1 MLSLLLGLLPST
13 FRVLTPAYHMIADY
27 FCRRTFT
34 TWLVYVI
41 GVMYIAMVLGTS
53 GYNYFALFL
62 KSIKRSDGSPR
73 WTQEQVNLI
82 PIGGS
87 AINVVF
93 GMSPCF
99 SVFSFIGLILR
110 SLDMGFLVRSL
121 ENKMDSN
128 CGARYVR
135 LIIQSFMLPANKQ

>member
-1 MLSLLLGLLPST
+1 MIPDSPQNPNPWAFWFKRIHSEHALQRLERENRLDAKPIT
-13 FRVLTPAYHMIADY
+13 WAAAKYVPCLTTAEHGVADS

-41 GVMYIAMVLGTS
+41 AVMYIAMVLGTS

-62 KSIKRSDGSPR
+62 KSVKRSDGSPR
-73 WTQEQVNLI
+73 WTKEQVNLI

-93 GMSPCF
+93 GVYCIH
-99 SVFSFIGLILR
+99 VGYCC
-110 SLDMGFLVRSL
+110 LVL
-121 ENKMDSN
+121 T
-128 CGARYVR
+128 
-135 LIIQSFMLPANKQ
+135 L